1 MFWINLTVAWRNI
14 LRNKTFAFI
23 NVAGLTIGLTCALII
38 TIFVRYELSF
48 DRYHSKSQNI
58 YKVVQETKMGDEMH
72 YWNTTAH
79 PLAEALRNDFNE
91 LPLVTQANGPTS
103 RFFKVQDDKGNI
115 TRFEE
120 PFVLFVDTWYT
131 KVFDFEWIQG
141 NAETALQ
148 HINSI
153 VLTRSVA
160 EKYFPGEVIKNSIL
174 GKQIFLDNKN
184 ALTIT
189 GVVEDAPANT
199 SLQYSVLIPYEFFR
213 IDSPYKASNWSGNY
227 QGTTFIVMNDESSI
241 EQLEKSLLTWKKKY
255 LKPEDDNRITYK
267 LLPLTESHTNETYG
281 YAPQS
286 YTMPFKFIYSA
297 IGVGLFML
305 LIAAINFINLA
316 TAQAAGRAREVG
328 VRKVLGSSRLGL
340 IKQFLHENILVVL
353 ISIIFSLVI
362 TEMLLGE
369 INTMLSLIRLR
380 LNLDIL
386 SVILVVGVGVT
397 VIMLSCLYPA
407 TTLSSYKPVE
417 ALKNKML
424 PKTGNLSLQRML
436 IVFQFAIVQLFVIG
450 TLVIGS
456 QMNFLHTKDLGF
468 SKEDPV
474 LMTNLNELERGEV
487 FRQQL
492 LQHPAISEVSLSS
505 SSPVS
510 DYNHHFGTSFR
521 LPGQR
526 EEEGKGAE
534 EKGADM
540 NYLSFFKLKLIAGR
554 NFSSVQ
560 PNFNEFIVNEKLVS
574 ELNLTPE
581 QAIGQRLIINEGE
594 AVIVGVVRD
603 FHNNGLQD
611 ELSPCV
617 LLNSSQ
623 WLERANIKINRGA
636 DLSETAAFVEKT
648 WKAIYPEG
656 IFNGIFLDDVIAR
669 NYTLEEL
676 IFKGF
681 TIFSTLTIFVGCLGL
696 YGLLYYITL
705 RRTKEVGIR
714 KTLGASVNQIVTMF
728 GKEFVIMVGIS
739 FLIAAPCCY
748 YWMNEW
754 LSGFAYH
761 IDISWWMFAVGIFLT
776 WLITILTISYQTIR
790 AATANPVEAL
800 RNN

>member
-1 MFWINLTVAWRNI
+1 MFWINLTLAWRNI
-14 LRNKTFAFI
+14 LRNKTFTVI
-23 NVAGLTIGLTCALII
+23 NVAGLTIGLSCALII

-48 DRYHSKSQNI
+48 DRYHVKSQRI

-72 YWNTTAH
+72 HWNTTAY
-79 PLAEALRNDFNE
+79 PLAEAIRNDFSE
-91 LPLVTQANGPTS
+91 LSLVTQASGPVS
-103 RFFKVQDDKGNI
+103 RFFKVQDGDGNI

-120 PFVLFVDTWYT
+120 PFVLFVDAWYT
-131 KVFDFEWIQG
+131 KVFDFGWIQG
-141 NAETALQ
+141 NPETALQ
-148 HINSI
+148 HHNTI

-160 EKYFPGEVIKNSIL
+160 EKYFADDVIKNSIL
-174 GKQIFLDNKN
+174 GKQMFLNNKD

-189 GVVEDAPANT
+189 GVIEDAPPNS

-213 IDSPYKASNWSGNY
+213 INNPYYASNWSGNY
-227 QGTTFIVMNDESSI
+227 QGTTFVVMDEKSSP
-241 EQLEKSLLTWKKKY
+241 EQLEKSLLPWKKKY
-255 LKPEDDNRITYK
+255 LKPEDDSRITYK
-267 LLPLTESHTNETYG
+267 LLPLAESHTNVTYG

-286 YTMPFKFIYSA
+286 YTMPLKFIYSA
-297 IGVGLFML
+297 IGIGLFML

-362 TEMLLGE
+362 TQTLLGE

-380 LNLDIL
+380 LDLDIL
-386 SVILVVGVGVT
+386 SEILVVGVGLT

-407 TTLSSYKPVE
+407 MVLSSYRPVE
-417 ALKNKML
+417 ALKNNIL
-424 PKTGNLSLQRML
+424 HKTGNLSLQRML
-436 IVFQFAIVQLFVIG
+436 IVFQFAIVQIFVIG

-456 QMNFLHTKDLGF
+456 QMNFMHTKDLGF

-474 LMTNLNELERGEV
+474 LMTNLNELERGEA
-487 FRQQL
+487 FRQKL
-492 LQHPAISEVSLSS
+492 LQHPAISDVSMSS

-510 DYNHHFGTSFR
+510 DYNHHYGTSFR

-526 EEEGKGAE
+526 EEDGKGAE
-534 EKGADM
+534 EKGADL
-540 NYLSFFKLKLIAGR
+540 NYLSFFKLQLIAGR

-560 PNFNEFIVNEKLVS
+560 PVFNEFIVNEKLVS

-594 AVIVGVVRD
+594 AIIVGVVRD
-603 FHNNGLQD
+603 FHNNGLQE

-623 WLERANIKINRGA
+623 WLERANIKINSGA
-636 DLSETAAFVEKT
+636 DLSETVAFVEKT

-656 IFNGIFLDDVIAR
+656 IFNGIFLDEVLAF

-681 TIFSTLTIFVGCLGL
+681 TIFSALTIFVGCLGL
-696 YGLLYYITL
+696 YGLLFFITL

-714 KTLGASVNQIVTMF
+714 KTLGATVGQIVSMF

-739 FLIAAPCCY
+739 FVIAAPCCY

-761 IDISWWMFAVGIFLT
+761 IDISWWMFAMGVLLT

>member
-14 LRNKTFAFI
+14 LRNKIFAVI

-48 DRYHSKSQNI
+48 DRYHSKSENI
-58 YKVVQETKMGDEMH
+58 YKVVQETKMGDELH
-72 YWNTTAH
+72 HWNTTAY
-79 PLAEALRNDFNE
+79 PLAEALRNDFNT
-91 LPLVTQANGPTS
+91 LPLVTQASGPVS
-103 RFFKVQDDKGNI
+103 RIFRVQDENGNAV
-115 TRFEE
+115 RFEE
-120 PFVLFVDTWYT
+120 PFVLFVDPWYP

-141 NAETALQ
+141 NPETALQ
-148 HINSI
+148 HTNSI
-153 VLTRSVA
+153 VITRTIA
-160 EKYFPGEVIKNSIL
+160 EKYFADEEIKNSIL
-174 GKQIFLDNKN
+174 GRQVFLNNKD
-184 ALTIT
+184 ALTVT
-189 GVVEDAPANT
+189 GVIEDAPANS
-199 SLQYSVLIPYEFFR
+199 SLQYAILIPYEFYR
-213 IDSPYKASNWSGNY
+213 INNPYNASNWSGNY
-227 QGTTFIVMNDESSI
+227 QGTTFIVMNEESSPAQF
-241 EQLEKSLLTWKKKY
+241 EESLIAWKKKY
-255 LKPEDDNRITYK
+255 LKPEDDHRINYK
-267 LLPLTESHTNETYG
+267 LLPLTESHTNATYG

-297 IGVGLFML
+297 VGIGLFML
-305 LIAAINFINLA
+305 VIAAINFINLA

-328 VRKVLGSSRLGL
+328 VRKVLGSSRIGL

-353 ISIIFSLVI
+353 ISIILSLVI

-369 INTMLSLIRLR
+369 INTLLSIIRLR
-380 LNLDIL
+380 LQIDII
-386 SVILVVGVGVT
+386 SIMLVVTVGVT

-407 TTLSSYKPVE
+407 TILSSYRPVE
-417 ALKNKML
+417 ALKNKIFH
-424 PKTGNLSLQRML
+424 KTGNFSLQRML

-456 QMNFLHTKDLGF
+456 QMNFLHTTDLGF

-487 FRQQL
+487 FRQKL
-492 LQHPAISEVSLSS
+492 LQHPSITDVSFSS

-510 DYNHHFGTSFR
+510 DYNHHYGTSFR

-526 EEEGKGAE
+526 EEDGKGAE

-540 NYLSFFKLKLIAGR
+540 NYLSFFKLQLIAGR

-560 PNFNEFIVNEKLVS
+560 PDFNEFIVNEKLVS

-623 WLERANIKINRGA
+623 WLERANIKINPDA
-636 DLSETAAFVEKT
+636 DLSEAAGFVEKT
-648 WKAIYPEG
+648 WKDIYPEG
-656 IFNGIFLDDVIAR
+656 IFNGIFLDDVLAR
-669 NYTLEEL
+669 NYTFEEL

-681 TIFSTLTIFVGCLGL
+681 TIFATLTIFVGCLGL
-696 YGLLYYITL
+696 YGLLYFITL

-714 KTLGASVNQIVTMF
+714 KTLGATVSQIVTMF

-761 IDISWWMFAVGIFLT
+761 IDISWWMFAMGILLT
-776 WLITILTISYQTIR
+776 WFITIATISFQTIR